1 MTRHPQPLL
10 TSAAA
15 AAAAAVCLF
24 SAALPVVH
32 AFDPTP
38 SPTPLVANAT
48 LVLPAL
54 ACQVLTYTLPA
65 NHSLSLSLTVS
76 PPLLALGF
84 TTDPAQPCA
93 APYSATAVGTDYVQI
108 LDTIEGHAATSGV
121 YPLNN
126 ITAARCWTAPVTLRF
141 FAATAFPAANGKEG
155 AADAKSVA
163 VGDIVALPTG
173 NRTCA
178 SPPAPASTA
187 SPAAAANGGSAG
199 GATQGTTAAPGA
211 KQSWSLAPPP
221 PGTNYV
227 QSAGAAGAVDL
238 AGRLASVLAVVALAF
253 V

>member
-1 MTRHPQPLL
+1 MTRRHPQPLL
-10 TSAAA
+10 TTAA
-15 AAAAAVCLF
+15 AAAAAVALGCLL
-24 SAALPVVH
+24 SAALPAVD

-38 SPTPLVANAT
+38 APTPLVANAT

-93 APYSATAVGTDYVQI
+93 APYSATGVGTDYVQI
-108 LDTIEGHAATSGV
+108 LDTIEGPGAASGV

-141 FAATAFPAANGKEG
+141 FAATAFPAANGKQG

-163 VGDIVALPTG
+163 VGNIVALPTG
-173 NRTCA
+173 NRTCV
-178 SPPAPASTA
+178 SPPAPAAAAS
-187 SPAAAANGGSAG
+187 SPAAPAAVG
-199 GATQGTTAAPGA
+199 GATQGSTTAAPGA

-227 QSAGAAGAVDL
+227 QSAGAATDL
-238 AGRLASVLAVVALAF
+238 AGGLASVLAVFALAF